1 MTKSSLLCNLL
12 DLCTILSVEFGK
24 RLTSS
29 LKKDEATG
37 LNTGIGFCEFYD
49 KQTADEARKM
59 NNKKSINGRAIRIDN
74 PDGGKKGTAAV
85 VSFRGC
91 S

>member
-1 MTKSSLLCNLL
+1 M
-12 DLCTILSVEFGK
+12 EFGK

-29 LKKDEATG
+29 LKKDDATG

>member
-1 MTKSSLLCNLL
+1 MDRSSSWSRTEERRQPC
-12 DLCTILSVEFGK
+12 
-24 RLTSS
+24 S
-29 LKKDEATG
+29 LKKDDATG

-85 VSFRGC
+85 VQEEERR
-91 S
+91 